1 MSLFNAIQIGSL
13 TAKNRIVLAPMTR
26 ARFGED
32 GVPKELNAEYFKQRS
47 SAGLLITDATGI
59 SKEGLGWWLAPG
71 IFSDTQV
78 EGWKTVTKVHDSGSL
93 IYLQLW
99 HMVNHL
105 LNILNM

>member
-1 MSLFNAIQIGSL
+1 MYSS
-13 TAKNRIVLAPMTR
+13 R

-32 GVPKELNAEYFKQRS
+32 GVPKELNAEHFKQRS
-47 SAGLLITDATGI
+47 SVGLLITDATGI

-78 EGWKTVTKVHDSGSL
+78 EGWKTVTKAVHDSGSL

-105 LNILNM
+105 LNIVNM